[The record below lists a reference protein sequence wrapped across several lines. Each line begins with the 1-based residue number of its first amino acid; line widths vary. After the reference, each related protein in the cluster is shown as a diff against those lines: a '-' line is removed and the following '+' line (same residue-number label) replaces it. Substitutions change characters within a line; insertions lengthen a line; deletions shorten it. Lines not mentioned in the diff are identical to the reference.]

1 MQKLF
6 EGVLKNASLRI
17 AYQLDRLGNS
27 KREGRAGEIC
37 SREASSGGGKIHSIF
52 LTMGE
57 YDLVTISEMPNDE
70 AYATLMLALGGQGNI
85 RTKTLKAFTEDEF
98 GSIVANLPG

>member
-1 MQKLF
+1 MPHYVSLINWTDQ
-6 EGVLKNASLRI
+6 GIQNAKAAPERF
-17 AYQLDRLGNS
+17 AAAKQ
-27 KREGRAGEIC
+27 AV
-37 SREASSGGGKIHSIF
+37 EAAGGKIHSIF

-85 RTKTLKAFTEDEF
+85 RTKTLKAFSEDEF

>member
-1 MQKLF
+1 MPHYVSLINWTDQ
-6 EGVLKNASLRI
+6 GIQNAKAAPERF
-17 AYQLDRLGNS
+17 AAAKQ
-27 KREGRAGEIC
+27 AV
-37 SREASSGGGKIHSIF
+37 EAAGGKIHSIF

>member
-1 MQKLF
+1 MPHYVSLINWTDQ
-6 EGVLKNASLRI
+6 GIQNAKAAPERF
-17 AYQLDRLGNS
+17 AAA
-27 KREGRAGEIC
+27 KPAV
-37 SREASSGGGKIHSIF
+37 EAAGGKIHSIF

-70 AYATLMLALGGQGNI
+70 AYATPMLALGGQGNI